1 MIVKF
6 PLFLFKIQSHQS
18 VAIMSKYK
26 LMAYAF
32 ISMSKVQ
39 RFKKLVC
46 VCMCISLESLK
57 VELLVINQQDKTSQI
72 CEQIAA

>member
-18 VAIMSKYK
+18 LAFMSKYK

-39 RFKKLVC
+39 KIS
-46 VCMCISLESLK
+46 VCMCISLES
-57 VELLVINQQDKTSQI
+57 
-72 CEQIAA
+72 